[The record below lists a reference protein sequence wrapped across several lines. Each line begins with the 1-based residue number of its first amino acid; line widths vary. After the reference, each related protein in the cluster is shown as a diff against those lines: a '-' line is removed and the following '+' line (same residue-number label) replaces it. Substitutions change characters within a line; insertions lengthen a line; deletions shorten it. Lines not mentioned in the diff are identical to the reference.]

1 MNFFD
6 TLDERETALLLGESM
21 EQEPLDAETLARIQA
36 SVAKGLPAKNKKR
49 VRRRIRVALIAA
61 ALLAAAIGITVEAK
75 EYSDAVEFFEE
86 YNLPTDGLSRAEIK
100 AVYRDITTETFSYS
114 KTAEVLERRI
124 NQALLEGNELSG
136 ETPTPSDIEDLWN
149 TLHRWKY
156 IDGDGNAFLT
166 SPEETVG
173 VRYFGDLEEI
183 KRYENGKEVWGVKM
197 PEGGYLVGFTPVS
210 DGVVVMYS
218 MGYGEPDRLIK
229 VSDHGEVLWNV
240 GVDNGFSSDE
250 ELLTVIEDAD
260 GTYAV
265 FGRGNLDFLCLSRFD
280 KNGNQL
286 SFVSA
291 ELTGRAIKDA
301 VRISDG
307 YLVLL
312 SSYHEGHRSELVR
325 MDREGNI
332 TDSFFSYSSDT
343 EYYWLTDMIEY
354 NGRIYLSAYATPK
367 TEDEGGRDEVAEIID
382 KCFEEK
388 LWQADNITD
397 LVRGNYTAVL
407 LVCDTQD
414 YNPKTFYSVN
424 GSLGGTLALGEDGTL
439 LWDTESLTDMIF
451 SPVTSAYSILGKGV
465 VYRYTFGADGKFKGY
480 EPTGEV
486 TSFSR

>member
-1 MNFFD
+1 MDFFD

-21 EQEPLDAETLARIQA
+21 EHETLDAETLARLQA
-36 SVAKGLPAKNKKR
+36 SVAKSLPAKNKKR
-49 VRRRIRVALIAA
+49 VKRRIRVALIAA

-86 YNLPTDGLSRAEIK
+86 YELPTDGLTRAEIK

-124 NQALLEGNELSG
+124 NQALLEGVELSG
-136 ETPTPSDIEDLWN
+136 EIPAPSEIENLWN
-149 TLHRWKY
+149 TLYQWQY
-156 IDGDGNAFLT
+156 LDGDGKSFLT

-173 VRYFGDLEEI
+173 VQYFRDREEI
-183 KRYENGKEVWGVKM
+183 KRYENGKEVWSVKM
-197 PEGGYLVGFTPVS
+197 PEGGYFIGFTPVS

-229 VSDHGEVLWNV
+229 VSDRGEVLWNV
-240 GVDNGFSSDE
+240 GVDNGFSSNE
-250 ELLTVIEDAD
+250 SLSAVIEDAD

-265 FGRGNLDFLCLSRFD
+265 FGRGDTNYLCLSRYD

-286 SFVSA
+286 SFVST
-291 ELTGRAIKDA
+291 EMIGRTIRDA
-301 VRISDG
+301 VRLSDG

-312 SSYHEGHRSELVR
+312 ANYHEGYCSELVR
-325 MDREGNI
+325 MDRAGNI
-332 TDSFFSYSSDT
+332 TDSFSYSSET
-343 EYYWLTDMIEY
+343 EYYWLTDMIEC
-354 NGRIYLSAYATPK
+354 NGRIYLSAYATLK
-367 TEDEGGRDEVAEIID
+367 IEHEGGRDEIAGILD

-388 LWQADNITD
+388 LGPADNITD

-414 YNPKTFYSVN
+414 YNPKTFYSVK
-424 GSLGGTLALGEDGTL
+424 GSLGGTLALGEGGTL

-451 SPVTSAYSILGKGV
+451 SPATSSHSIAGKGV
-465 VYRYTFGADGKFKGY
+465 VYRYTFDADGKLKGY

-486 TSFSR
+486 TTFRR

>member
-1 MNFFD
+1 MMNFFD

-21 EQEPLDAETLARIQA
+21 EQEPLDAETLARLQA
-36 SVAKGLPAKNKKR
+36 SVSNRLHDKHKKR

-124 NQALLEGNELSG
+124 NQVLLEGVELSG
-136 ETPTPSDIEDLWN
+136 EIPAPSEIENLWN
-149 TLHRWKY
+149 TLYQWQY
-156 IDGDGNAFLT
+156 LDEDGKSFLT

-173 VRYFGDLEEI
+173 VQYFRDREEI
-183 KRYENGKEVWGVKM
+183 KRYENGKEVWSVKM
-197 PEGGYLVGFTPVS
+197 PEGGFFAGFTPVS

-218 MGYGEPDRLIK
+218 MGYRESDRLIK
-229 VSDHGEVLWNV
+229 VSDRGEILWNV
-240 GVDNGFSSDE
+240 GVDNGFSSNE
-250 ELLTVIEDAD
+250 SLSAVIEDAD

-265 FGRGNLDFLCLSRFD
+265 FGRGDVNYLCLSRYD

-286 SFVSA
+286 SFVST
-291 ELTGRAIKDA
+291 EMIGRTIRDA
-301 VRISDG
+301 VRLSDG

-312 SSYHEGHRSELVR
+312 ANYHEGYCSELVR
-325 MDREGNI
+325 MDRAGNI
-332 TDSFFSYSSDT
+332 TDSFSYSSET
-343 EYYWLTDMIEY
+343 EYYWLTDMIEC

-367 TEDEGGRDEVAEIID
+367 IDDEGGRDEIAGILD

-388 LWQADNITD
+388 LGPADNITD

-414 YNPKTFYSVN
+414 YNPKTFYSVK
-424 GSLGGTLALGEDGTL
+424 GALGGTLALGENGTL

-451 SPVTSAYSILGKGV
+451 SPATSSHSIAGKGV
-465 VYRYTFGADGKFKGY
+465 VYRYTFDADGKLKGY

-486 TSFSR
+486 TTYRR

>member
-21 EQEPLDAETLARIQA
+21 EQEPLDAETLARLQA
-36 SVAKGLPAKNKKR
+36 SVSNRLHDKHKKR

-136 ETPTPSDIEDLWN
+136 ETPAPSDIEDLWN

-173 VRYFGDLEEI
+173 VRYFGDREEI
-183 KRYENGKEVWGVKM
+183 KRYENGKEVWGVKT

-312 SSYHEGHRSELVR
+312 SNYHEGHRSELVR

-388 LWQADNITD
+388 LWQEDNITD

-414 YNPKTFYSVN
+414 Y
-424 GSLGGTLALGEDGTL
+424 
-439 LWDTESLTDMIF
+439 
-451 SPVTSAYSILGKGV
+451 
-465 VYRYTFGADGKFKGY
+465 
-480 EPTGEV
+480 
-486 TSFSR
+486 